1 MSDPI
6 GLIGSSGGVAGVGR
20 PNMLPRAQNTT
31 IEGADFKNALMK
43 SLEQVNA
50 AQQDADR
57 AVEDLL
63 MGQRQDV
70 EGVILA
76 TEKADMAFKMLQS
89 VRNKVL
95 GAYEEIKSIR
105 V

>member
-6 GLIGSSGGVAGVGR
+6 GLIGASGSTPMR
-20 PNMLPRAQNTT
+20 PNQLNNANAKAD
-31 IEGADFKNALMK
+31 GAPSFKQALMK
-43 SLEQVNA
+43 SLEQVNE

-57 AVEDLL
+57 AVEDLVT
-63 MGQRQDV
+63 GKRQDV

-76 TEKADMAFKMLQS
+76 TQKADTAFQMLQS
-89 VRNKVL
+89 VRNKVM
-95 GAYEEIKSIR
+95 GAYDEIKSIR

>member
-1 MSDPI
+1 MNDPI
-6 GLIGSSGGVAGVGR
+6 GLVGAGGAGPIRPAVRPPSQPGVGA
-20 PNMLPRAQNTT
+20 P
-31 IEGADFKNALMK
+31 GFKETLLK

-50 AQQDADR
+50 AQQEADR
-57 AVEDLL
+57 AVEDLVT
-63 MGQRQDV
+63 GKRQDV

-76 TEKADMAFKMLQS
+76 TEKADMAFQMLQS

-95 GAYEEIKSIR
+95 SAYEEIKQVR

>member
-6 GLIGSSGGVAGVGR
+6 GLIGAASSTPIR
-20 PNMLPRAQNTT
+20 PTQSHQPDSAP
-31 IEGADFKNALMK
+31 GAPSFKQALMK
-43 SLEQVNA
+43 SLEQVNK

-57 AVEDLL
+57 AVEDLIT
-63 MGQRQDV
+63 GKRQDV

-76 TEKADMAFKMLQS
+76 TEKADMAFQMLQS
-89 VRNKVL
+89 VRNKVM

>member
-6 GLIGSSGGVAGVGR
+6 GLISTGGTGPVRPNPVQRTSGGNEPASFKQA
-20 PNMLPRAQNTT
+20 ML
-31 IEGADFKNALMK
+31 K

-57 AVEDLL
+57 AVEDLVT
-63 MGQRQDV
+63 GERKDV

-76 TEKADMAFKMLQS
+76 TEKADMAFQMLQS
-89 VRNKVL
+89 VRNKVM
-95 GAYEEIKSIR
+95 GAYEEVKSIR

>member
-1 MSDPI
+1 MNDPI
-6 GLIGSSGGVAGVGR
+6 GLVGAGGAGPIR
-20 PNMLPRAQNTT
+20 PAVRPPSQPS
-31 IEGADFKNALMK
+31 EGTPGFKEALLK

-57 AVEDLL
+57 AVEDLVT
-63 MGQRQDV
+63 GKRQDV

-76 TEKADMAFKMLQS
+76 TEKADMAFQMLQS

-95 GAYEEIKSIR
+95 GAYEEIKQIR

>member
-6 GLIGSSGGVAGVGR
+6 GLIGAASSTPIR
-20 PNMLPRAQNTT
+20 PTQSNK
-31 IEGADFKNALMK
+31 ADSALDGTSSFKQALMK
-43 SLEQVNA
+43 SLEQVNE

-57 AVEDLL
+57 AVEDLIT
-63 MGQRQDV
+63 GKRQDV

-76 TEKADMAFKMLQS
+76 TEKADMAFQMLQS
-89 VRNKVL
+89 VRNKVM
-95 GAYEEIKSIR
+95 GAYDEIKSIR

>member
-6 GLIGSSGGVAGVGR
+6 GLIGAQGATPMRGIQSGPTPKPA
-20 PNMLPRAQNTT
+20 
-31 IEGADFKNALMK
+31 EGADSFKQALLK

-50 AQQDADR
+50 AQQEADR
-57 AVEDLL
+57 AVEDLIT
-63 MGQRQDV
+63 GDRQDV

>member
-6 GLIGSSGGVAGVGR
+6 GLVGAGGAGPIKPAAR
-20 PNMLPRAQNTT
+20 PATQPG
-31 IEGADFKNALMK
+31 EGAPGFKEALLR

-50 AQQDADR
+50 AQQEADR
-57 AVEDLL
+57 AVEDLVT
-63 MGQRQDV
+63 GQRQDV

-76 TEKADMAFKMLQS
+76 TEKADMAFQMLQS

-95 GAYEEIKSIR
+95 GAYEEIKQIR

>member
-6 GLIGSSGGVAGVGR
+6 GLIGAGGTGPIRPRNTAQPVTNPDGV
-20 PNMLPRAQNTT
+20 PS
-31 IEGADFKNALMK
+31 FKQALLK

-50 AQQDADR
+50 AEQDAHR
-57 AVEDLL
+57 ATEDL
-63 MGQRQDV
+63 MTGKRTDV
-70 EGVILA
+70 ENVVIA
-76 TEKADMAFKMLQS
+76 TEKADLAFQMLQS
-89 VRNKVL
+89 VRNKVM

>member
-6 GLIGSSGGVAGVGR
+6 GLIGASGSTPMR
-20 PNMLPRAQNTT
+20 QNQLNNPNTKPD
-31 IEGADFKNALMK
+31 GAPSFKEALMK
-43 SLEQVNA
+43 SLEQVNE

-57 AVEDLL
+57 AVEDLVT
-63 MGQRQDV
+63 GKRQDV

-76 TEKADMAFKMLQS
+76 TRKADTAFQMLQS
-89 VRNKVL
+89 VRNKVM
-95 GAYEEIKSIR
+95 GAYDEIKSIR

>member
-6 GLIGSSGGVAGVGR
+6 GLIGAGGAGSVR
-20 PNMLPRAQNTT
+20 PNPAPKPAQ
-31 IEGADFKNALMK
+31 GASGAPSFKDTLLK

-57 AVEDLL
+57 AVEDLVT
-63 MGQRQDV
+63 GKRQDV

-76 TEKADMAFKMLQS
+76 TEKADMAFQMLQS
-89 VRNKVL
+89 VRNKVM
-95 GAYEEIKSIR
+95 GAYEEVKSIR

>member
-6 GLIGSSGGVAGVGR
+6 GLIGAGGAGSVR
-20 PNMLPRAQNTT
+20 PNPMPKPAP
-31 IEGADFKNALMK
+31 GANGAPSFKDALLK

-57 AVEDLL
+57 AVEDLVT
-63 MGQRQDV
+63 GKRQDV

-76 TEKADMAFKMLQS
+76 TEKADTAFQMLQS
-89 VRNKVL
+89 VRNKVM
-95 GAYEEIKSIR
+95 GAYEEVKSIR

>member
-6 GLIGSSGGVAGVGR
+6 GLIGASGSGPVRGPGSAHAG
-20 PNMLPRAQNTT
+20 RAP
-31 IEGADFKNALMK
+31 EGGDSFKQALMK

-50 AQQDADR
+50 AQQEADR
-57 AVEDLL
+57 AVEDLVT
-63 MGQRQDV
+63 GNRQDV

-95 GAYEEIKSIR
+95 GAYEEIKQIR

>member
-6 GLIGSSGGVAGVGR
+6 GLIGAGGANPLR
-20 PNMLPRAQNTT
+20 PNHSPKAMSQA
-31 IEGADFKNALMK
+31 EGAPSFKEALLK
-43 SLEQVNA
+43 SLEQVNQ

-57 AVEDLL
+57 AVEDLVT
-63 MGQRQDV
+63 GKRQDI

-76 TEKADMAFKMLQS
+76 TQKADMAFQMLQS
-89 VRNKVL
+89 VRNKVM
-95 GAYEEIKSIR
+95 GAVEEIKSIR

>member
-1 MSDPI
+1 MNDPI
-6 GLIGSSGGVAGVGR
+6 GLVGAGGTSPIR
-20 PNMLPRAQNTT
+20 PASHTPTKPG
-31 IEGADFKNALMK
+31 EGTPGFKEALLK

-57 AVEDLL
+57 AVEDLVT
-63 MGQRQDV
+63 GKRQDV

-76 TEKADMAFKMLQS
+76 TEKADMAFQMLQS

-95 GAYEEIKSIR
+95 GAYEEIKQIR

>member
-1 MSDPI
+1 MSDPL
-6 GLIGSSGGVAGVGR
+6 GLIGAGGASPIR
-20 PNMLPRAQNTT
+20 PQPTPRHAP
-31 IEGADFKNALMK
+31 GADGAPTFKEALLK

-57 AVEDLL
+57 AVEDLVT
-63 MGQRQDV
+63 GKRKDV

-76 TEKADMAFKMLQS
+76 TEKADTAFQMLQS
-89 VRNKVL
+89 VRNKVM
-95 GAYEEIKSIR
+95 GAYEEVKSIR

>member
-1 MSDPI
+1 MNDPI
-6 GLIGSSGGVAGVGR
+6 GLVGAGGASPIR
-20 PNMLPRAQNTT
+20 PASHVPTKPG
-31 IEGADFKNALMK
+31 EGAPGFKEALLK

-57 AVEDLL
+57 AVEDLVS
-63 MGQRQDV
+63 GKRQDV

-76 TEKADMAFKMLQS
+76 TEKADMAFQMLQS

-95 GAYEEIKSIR
+95 GAYEEIKQIR

>member
-1 MSDPI
+1 MNDPI
-6 GLIGSSGGVAGVGR
+6 GLVGASGAGAIRPAIRPQSAPNTGSS
-20 PNMLPRAQNTT
+20 
-31 IEGADFKNALMK
+31 DFKEALLK

-50 AQQDADR
+50 AQQEADR
-57 AVEDLL
+57 AVEDL
-63 MGQRQDV
+63 MTGKRQDM

-76 TEKADMAFKMLQS
+76 TEKADMAFQMLQS

-95 GAYEEIKSIR
+95 GAYEELKQVR

>member
-6 GLIGSSGGVAGVGR
+6 GLIGASGSTPLR
-20 PNMLPRAQNTT
+20 PNIPHKTDQK
-31 IEGADFKNALMK
+31 ADGTPSFKQALMK
-43 SLEQVNA
+43 SLEQVNE

-57 AVEDLL
+57 AVEDLVT
-63 MGQRQDV
+63 GKRQDV
-70 EGVILA
+70 DGVILA
-76 TEKADMAFKMLQS
+76 TEKADMAFQMLQS
-89 VRNKVL
+89 VRNKVM

>member
-6 GLIGSSGGVAGVGR
+6 GLIGAGGASPIR
-20 PNMLPRAQNTT
+20 PNKPNQPQSNSSS
-31 IEGADFKNALMK
+31 EPSFKDALLK
-43 SLEQVNA
+43 SLEQVNH

-57 AVEDLL
+57 AVEDLVT
-63 MGQRQDV
+63 GKRQDV

-76 TEKADMAFKMLQS
+76 TEKADMAFQMLQS
-89 VRNKVL
+89 VRNKVM

>member
-1 MSDPI
+1 MPI
-6 GLIGSSGGVAGVGR
+6 RPAVRPPAQAG
-20 PNMLPRAQNTT
+20 A
-31 IEGADFKNALMK
+31 GAPGFKETLLK

-57 AVEDLL
+57 AVEDLVT
-63 MGQRQDV
+63 GKRQDV

-76 TEKADMAFKMLQS
+76 TEKADMAFQMLQS
-89 VRNKVL
+89 ARNKVL
-95 GAYEEIKSIR
+95 SAYEEIKQVR